1 MGSNSLD
8 LETLSTPDEM
18 ASSIFNQHEE
28 WRLGSQGIRSKW
40 DEVESYLFATSTRET
55 TNSESGGFSSEE
67 ANRNGWSHSTHNPKL
82 TNIRD
87 LLSAQY
93 DDALFGTE
101 DWLQYQGFD
110 REAVLLAKRQHAES
124 YVKTKWRLS
133 GADRTM
139 QTLIDDWIDTGNAF
153 AFVDYVSDK
162 TQDDSEEM
170 FLPGYTGSVVNRI
183 NPRDIQFNILAPV
196 FDKAPKIIRTVKT
209 VAELHR
215 DAEDHPELGYSHE
228 ILDLITRKR
237 LAAGGIKAEE
247 IDKHK
252 QIHKCGFGSA
262 SLYLKSPYV
271 EILEYYGDMMFD
283 GEFLRDRV
291 ITVVDGAHVLRNQP
305 THIKIRQSVWRR
317 RRDNLMGMGPLENIV
332 GLQYMLNHLSNAFAD
347 VLDESL
353 IPTTIK
359 IGDME
364 ATGYDKFGG
373 LLNTEYTSLSGEG
386 KIDFSRPDAS
396 ILQANLGLDQ
406 IKNEMEVM
414 AGAPRELGGIKTP
427 GEKTATEVNALQ
439 TGAFRMFNNKT
450 ISFQKDFLEPLVNDF
465 LALGRKYFVGSEL
478 VSTKDPDLGIEV
490 FQSITKEDLTSN
502 GQLVPVGARHFIQRN
517 KFLQEAANF
526 SQMLTADP
534 ELAQHFSSVRMA
546 EMLNATFDIDN
557 FKIFEPYIRITE
569 RQEAASMTQT
579 AAGQVAQES
588 AIPTDGGPIQPI
600 GGGGEVVQ

>member
-1 MGSNSLD
+1 MGSASLD
-8 LETLSTPDEM
+8 FETLKVQDNL
-18 ASSIFNQHEE
+18 AANIYNQYEE
-28 WRLGSQGIRSKW
+28 WRLGSAGIKDKW
-40 DEVESYLFATSTRET
+40 SEVEEYLFATSTRET
-55 TNSESGGFSSEE
+55 SNAHVGGFSSEE
-67 ANRNGWSHSTHNPKL
+67 ENRTGWSHSTHNPKL

-93 DDALFGTE
+93 DDALFGTD
-101 DWLQYQGFD
+101 DWLQYQGHD
-110 REAVLLAKRQHAES
+110 REAVHMDKRAKAEA

-133 GADRTM
+133 GADSTM
-139 QTLIDDWIDTGNAF
+139 QHLIDDWIDTGNAF
-153 AFVDYVSDK
+153 AMVDYVSEK
-162 TQDDSEEM
+162 SYDSDTEL
-170 FLPGYTGSVVNRI
+170 FTPGYKGSRVYRI
-183 NPRDIQFNILAPV
+183 NPRDIEFNILAPD
-196 FDKAPKIIRTVKT
+196 FKSAPKIVRTIKT
-209 VAELHR
+209 VAELWR
-215 DAEDHPELGYSHE
+215 DAEDHPELGYSSE
-228 ILDLITRKR
+228 ILDLINKKR
-237 LAAGGIKAEE
+237 VVAGSVKAEE

-271 EILEYYGDMMFD
+271 EVLEYYGDMMYD
-283 GEFLRDRV
+283 GEYLRDHV
-291 ITVVDGAHVLRNQP
+291 ITVVDGAHVLRKQP
-305 THIKIRQSVWRR
+305 THIKIHHTPWRR

-332 GLQYMLNHLSNAFAD
+332 GMQYMLNHLSNAFAD

-353 IPTTIK
+353 IPTVIRV
-359 IGDME
+359 GDME

-373 LLNTEYTSLSGEG
+373 LTSTEYTSMSGEG
-386 KIDFSRPDAS
+386 SIDFSRPDAS

-450 ISFQKDFLEPLVNDF
+450 IAFQKEFLEPIVNDF
-465 LALGRKYFVGSEL
+465 LILGKKYITEPEIVQS
-478 VSTKDPDLGIEV
+478 KDAELGIDV
-490 FQSITKEDLTSN
+490 FLSITKEDLTSN

-534 ELAQHFSSVRMA
+534 EVAQHFSSVKMA

-557 FKIFEPYIRITE
+557 FKLFEPYVRISE
-569 RQEAASMTQT
+569 RQESASLSQA
-579 AAGQVAQES
+579 AAGQVASQS
-588 AIPTDGGPIQPI
+588 AIPADGGPIQELGDVSEI
-600 GGGGEVVQ
+600 IQ